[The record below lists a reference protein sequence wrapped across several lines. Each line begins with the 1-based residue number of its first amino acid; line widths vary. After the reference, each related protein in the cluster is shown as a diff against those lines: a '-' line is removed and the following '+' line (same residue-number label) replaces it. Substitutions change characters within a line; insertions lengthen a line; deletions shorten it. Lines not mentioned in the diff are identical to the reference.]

1 MKNGDAEHAEFDGL
15 RQRREIKLNYTTLN
29 NSTLMKTFLC
39 SLVALFALGS
49 CGNNPDTPTDTE
61 LIDGEIVAREVPLSN
76 AVTQAWSASTAAYLE
91 LKEAL
96 VASDL
101 PAAQRAANQLSA
113 AISGA
118 DMAAMGEAHDKWMKT
133 APSVGAAAQQIET
146 ASTIEAAREA
156 FSALTP
162 PMVAAIRELGDGGRD
177 LFIQHCPMA
186 FDNAG
191 ADWVSSEREIRNP
204 YYGDAMLT
212 CGKVTEE
219 L

>member
-1 MKNGDAEHAEFDGL
+1 
-15 RQRREIKLNYTTLN
+15 
-29 NSTLMKTFLC
+29 MKTSLFAFL
-39 SLVALFALGS
+39 ALLALGS
-49 CGNNPDTPTDTE
+49 CGSNVDNNTE
-61 LIDGEIVAREVPLSN
+61 IEHVDGEIVGRNVPMPD

-91 LKEAL
+91 LKEVL

-101 PAAQRAANQLSA
+101 PSAQRAAGQLSA
-113 AISGA
+113 AIGGA
-118 DMAAMGEAHDKWMKT
+118 DMAAMGGAHDTWMTT

-146 ASTIEAAREA
+146 ANSIEAAREA

-162 PMVAAIRELGDGGRD
+162 PMVAAIKELGDGGRE
-177 LFIQHCPMA
+177 LFVQHCPMA